1 MTWALEKKIDLCAKH
16 KSCTYNKKAPLGM
29 QNYCAPNGAII
40 MLKIGTFDLAF
51 AFT

>member
-29 QNYCAPNGAII
+29 QNLLRPNGAII
-40 MLKIGTFDLAF
+40 MPEIGTFDLAF
-51 AFT
+51 VFT